1 MRKIQLAEFSGA
13 KFFDAFLQNLDN
25 ESKLIL
31 IANKNDILFELY
43 LERYIKINGLDR
55 SNYEIFSPK
64 DGEYN
69 FEEIRTIMERLGFAS
84 NGSEIVGIKKFD
96 SIDKSGY
103 DLMLKIFEEING
115 YKIFLQSRNIDALP
129 KTILGRID
137 HIIEINEIEM
147 ENVFTDLVSEE
158 EFAFLRQLNFDID
171 IYNKIIEM
179 NLQKNY
185 NNLVESLK
193 FGKKKNT
200 LSEFK
205 DISKKLGIK
214 ERELLIKLLPT
225 IEEEISKL
233 IITKKNYSED
243 LINWRDEVK
252 VGLEFKT
259 SAEAMLLSYLVR
271 REIISKKK

>member
-1 MRKIQLAEFSGA
+1 MRKIQLEEFSGS
-13 KFFDAFLQNLDN
+13 KFFDAFFQNLDN

-31 IANKNDILFELY
+31 ITNENDILFELY

-69 FEEIRTIMERLGFAS
+69 FEEIRTIMDRLGFAS

-147 ENVFTDLVSEE
+147 EKVFTDLVSEE
-158 EFAFLRQLNFDID
+158 EFAFLKQLNFDID

-193 FGKKKNT
+193 FGEKKNT

-214 ERELLIKLLPT
+214 ERDLLIKLLPT
-225 IEEEISKL
+225 IEEEISML
-233 IITKKNYSED
+233 IITKKNYSQD
-243 LINWRDEVK
+243 LIKWRDEVK